1 MKKHLEGG
9 TLRAAMADEVRRQIL
24 AHAGTDQA
32 LDAASLAL
40 GITSRTLRSWL
51 APVEKGGWS
60 ELDEFR
66 GVGAMEKVLNVK
78 PKVATLKV
86 KAKAKKGAKNAR
98 KKTRSA

>member
-9 TLRAAMADEVRRQIL
+9 SLKSVMADEVRRQIL
-24 AHAGTDQA
+24 AHSGTDQA
-32 LDAASLAL
+32 LDAAALAL

-51 APVEKGGWS
+51 GPVDKGGWS

-66 GVGAMEKVLNVK
+66 GAGAMEKLLNVK
-78 PKVATLKV
+78 PKVATLK
-86 KAKAKKGAKNAR
+86 KKQSKKGAKNAR